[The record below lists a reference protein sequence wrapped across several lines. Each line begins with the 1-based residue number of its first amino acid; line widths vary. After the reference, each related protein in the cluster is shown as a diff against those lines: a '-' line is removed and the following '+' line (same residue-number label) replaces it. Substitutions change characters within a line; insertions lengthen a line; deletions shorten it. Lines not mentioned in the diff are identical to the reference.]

1 MRRENVDYYELLC
14 VSRNATDEEIKKAY
28 RKLALQHHPDRNPG
42 NKEAEENF
50 KKISQAYAVL
60 GDSDK
65 RQRYNQFGSADDT
78 GSVFD
83 FGFQG
88 NFDTVFNDLF
98 SDFFG
103 AQKQQR
109 SRKGDDLRYNL
120 TIEFEEA
127 VFGGEKEIDIPNE
140 IRCSVCNGSRL
151 EPGHQ
156 PQTCSSCGGRGQVRQ
171 SHGFFTINRTCEFC
185 GGEGHIIKHP
195 CKVCKGRGSVKTKK
209 KLKIKIPPGVD
220 TGTRLK
226 LRGEGMQQAGDTVP
240 GDLYIVLQVKE
251 HAIFE
256 RAGDDIAVQ
265 VDIGFP
271 ILCLGGE
278 ITIPTIEGQTEIKIP
293 SGTQPGKVFRLKG
306 LGVTKSNGYGRGD
319 QLVYLHI
326 VIPKSLNEKQRN
338 LMEEL
343 SKEFNDTNPKT
354 RKGFKDKFIEMFE

>member
-1 MRRENVDYYELLC
+1 MRRENVDYYELLG

-42 NKEAEENF
+42 NKEAEEHF

-60 GDSDK
+60 CDPQK
-65 RQRYNQFGSADDT
+65 RQRYDRFGSVDDM

-83 FGFQG
+83 FGFHG
-88 NFDTVFNDLF
+88 NFDSIFNDLF

-103 AQKQQR
+103 TQKQHR

-140 IRCSVCNGSRL
+140 VRCSACNGSRV
-151 EPGHQ
+151 EPGHH
-156 PQTCSSCGGRGQVRQ
+156 PETCTNCGGKGQVRQ

-185 GGEGHIIKHP
+185 GGEGQIIKNP
-195 CKVCKGRGSVKTKK
+195 CKTCKGRGSVKTKK

-251 HAIFE
+251 HTLFE
-256 RAGDDIAVQ
+256 RAGDDIALQ
-265 VDIGFP
+265 VDVGFP
-271 ILCLGGE
+271 TLCLGGE
-278 ITIPTIEGQTEIKIP
+278 ITVPTLEGETKIKIP

-306 LGVTKSNGYGRGD
+306 FGVTKSNGYGRGD
-319 QLVYLHI
+319 QLVYLNI
-326 VIPKSLNEKQRN
+326 VVPKTLTGRQKSI
-338 LMEEL
+338 MEAL
-343 SKEFNDTNPKT
+343 AKEFSETTPKA
-354 RKGFKDKFIEMFE
+354 RKGFKEKFAEMFE

>member
-1 MRRENVDYYELLC
+1 MRRESIDYYEILC
-14 VSRNATDEEIKKAY
+14 VSRSCNDEELKKAY
-28 RKLALQHHPDRNPG
+28 RKLALQYHPDRNPG
-42 NKEAEENF
+42 NKEAEEHF
-50 KKISQAYAVL
+50 KKVSEAYAVL
-60 GDSDK
+60 SDPEK
-65 RQRYNQFGSADDT
+65 RQRYDRFGSTGDF

-88 NFDTVFNDLF
+88 NFDNVFNDLF

-109 SRKGDDLRYNL
+109 GRKGDDLRYNL

-127 VFGGEKEIDIPNE
+127 VFGGDKEIELPKE
-140 IRCSVCNGSRL
+140 ERCQACNGSRV

-156 PQTCSSCGGRGQVRQ
+156 PVICSACGGRGQVRQ
-171 SHGFFTINRTCEFC
+171 SHGFFTINRTCEAC
-185 GGEGHIIKHP
+185 GGEGHIIKNP
-195 CKVCKGRGSVKTKK
+195 CKTCKGRGSVRSKK

-226 LRGEGMQQAGDTVP
+226 LRGEGMYQGGDTVP

-251 HAIFE
+251 HAVFE
-256 RAGDDIAVQ
+256 RAGDDISVLID
-265 VDIGFP
+265 VNYP

-278 ITIPTIEGQTEIKIP
+278 IPVPTIEGQTTLKIP
-293 SGTQPGKVFRLKG
+293 AGTQPGKVFRVKG

-319 QLVYLHI
+319 QLVYLNI
-326 VIPKSLNEKQRN
+326 VVPKTLTDKQKE

-343 SKEFNDTNPKT
+343 ARELKDAPKT
-354 RKGFKDKFIEMFE
+354 RKGFKEKFAEIFE